1 MARKAL
7 DELLID
13 RKDIEIEEVEIITS
27 PLRALQDGIKI
38 IPSLKYGDEKLSGI
52 LLSRSKIEQFL
63 DRIEKS

>member
-7 DELLID
+7 DGLLKD

-38 IPSLKYGDEKLSGI
+38 IPAFKYGDKKLSGI

-63 DRIEKS
+63 DRMEKS